1 MSMKRSIEVLFGSL
15 AALLLAG
22 CGASDP
28 PPIELGDAAPAFSL
42 PTVSQVPG
50 RVTSEDLKG
59 KIAVLNLWSTTCA
72 VCLKETEELAQ
83 IHRRGKS
90 VVIGVALETNIDYVR
105 RCINERAET
114 DTIALGDEA
123 TFGRFD
129 GYAVPYTVVLD
140 RSGVIRLKV
149 YGRIE
154 ANELEKVIDRI
165 DNQSVAFGPVSP
177 RWAVR

>member
-1 MSMKRSIEVLFGSL
+1 M
-15 AALLLAG
+15 
-22 CGASDP
+22 
-28 PPIELGDAAPAFSL
+28 
-42 PTVSQVPG
+42 
-50 RVTSEDLKG
+50 
-59 KIAVLNLWSTTCA
+59 
-72 VCLKETEELAQ
+72 
-83 IHRRGKS
+83 
-90 VVIGVALETNIDYVR
+90 R

-129 GYAVPYTVVLD
+129 GYADPYTVVLD